1 MPENSNTDPF
11 QEVIQ
16 IKKAKRRL
24 LGSIIILISLV
35 IFSIFFLQDRSI
47 EKNSADI
54 KINFTK
60 KNYDFS
66 DNELSGLA
74 DNIGTEIKEENT
86 SDEIVL
92 ESKKIS
98 ANESKV
104 SGFYIQFGIFQSKQ
118 SAESMVGKL
127 SALKI
132 ESLIDDMV
140 LEKKFK
146 VRSEYFPKK
155 EDLKYLSEISKNN
168 KINIIIKEAN
178 K

>member
-1 MPENSNTDPF
+1 M
-11 QEVIQ
+11 
-16 IKKAKRRL
+16 
-24 LGSIIILISLV
+24 
-35 IFSIFFLQDRSI
+35 
-47 EKNSADI
+47 
-54 KINFTK
+54 
-60 KNYDFS
+60 
-66 DNELSGLA
+66 
-74 DNIGTEIKEENT
+74 
-86 SDEIVL
+86 L

-118 SAESMVGKL
+118 SAETMVGKL